1 MGEASARQKGGD
13 VMDTLKPCK
22 CGYDGSLAGIRHKEG
37 YLSLHCPKCNHS
49 VRAFTSEGLVEA
61 WHKSVSKEVGHE

>member
-1 MGEASARQKGGD
+1 MGEASAQQQGGG

-49 VRAFTSEGLVEA
+49 VQAFTSEGLVEA